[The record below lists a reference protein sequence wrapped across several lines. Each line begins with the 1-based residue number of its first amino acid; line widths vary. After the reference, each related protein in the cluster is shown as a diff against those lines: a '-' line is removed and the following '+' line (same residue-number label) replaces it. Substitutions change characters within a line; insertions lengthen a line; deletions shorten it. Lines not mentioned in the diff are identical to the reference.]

1 VGLGFQWC
9 LESAAGL
16 NKEINPPPAA
26 AAAPPAAAAQRHK
39 FDEWPRSCGLEVDL
53 LHSSLNFFATIKK
66 NINTFVDRNMN
77 CSVINFQLE
86 DDGCNRLNGLD
97 AINKN
102 GVDTS
107 WH

>member
-16 NKEINPPPAA
+16 NKEINPPPPAA
-26 AAAPPAAAAQRHK
+26 AAAPPAAAALLKDTNSMNGSR
-39 FDEWPRSCGLEVDL
+39 PCGLEVDL
-53 LHSSLNFFATIKK
+53 LHSSLNFFVTIKK
-66 NINTFVDRNMN
+66 IIHTFVVRNMN

-97 AINKN
+97 DN
-102 GVDTS
+102 
-107 WH
+107 